1 MQKFLKT
8 MFAIVNIA
16 GKQTKVEAGDT
27 VVVQKV
33 QGEVGD
39 SVQLDDVLM
48 TSNEG
53 TVTFNSGSVEAEIV
67 EQLRGDKVITFH
79 KKRRKGYK
87 KTIGHRDHLTKLK
100 VNSIK

>member
-1 MQKFLKT
+1 

-16 GKQTKVEAGDT
+16 GKQTKVKNGDT

-33 QGEVGD
+33 HGEVGSD
-39 SVQLDDVLM
+39 VELEEVLM

-53 TVTFNSGSVEAEIV
+53 NVTFNTGSVSAEIL
-67 EQLRGDKVITFH
+67 EHFKGDKVITFH

-100 VNSIK
+100 INSIK

>member
-1 MQKFLKT
+1 

-16 GKQTKVEAGDT
+16 GKQTKVSSGDT

-39 SVQLDDVLM
+39 NVELDEVLM
-48 TSNEG
+48 TSNDG
-53 TVTFNSGSVEAEIV
+53 AVAFNTGSVSAEIV
-67 EQLRGDKVITFH
+67 EHFKGDKVITFH

-100 VNSIK
+100 INSIK

>member
-1 MQKFLKT
+1 

-16 GKQTKVEAGDT
+16 GKQTKVQSGDT

-39 SVQLDDVLM
+39 NVELSEVLL
-48 TSNEG
+48 TSDG
-53 TVTFNSGSVEAEIV
+53 GKVSFNTGSVEAEIL
-67 EQLRGDKVITFH
+67 EHLRGDKVTTFH